1 MDFAPRDADLTQ
13 TILGC
18 RRIPYIVLIFP
29 FHTTATSR
37 TDGRTDQ
44 TKRKTGLPGV
54 NPLPCSTRVIPS
66 EQLQSPTEQHG
77 ETPRLIFFLYEWLTC
92 VCKVLYLTKG
102 KRRETSGEGYS
113 SLFASFWLTRGLGRY
128 LYPAQ
133 ALR

>member
-1 MDFAPRDADLTQ
+1 M
-13 TILGC
+13 
-18 RRIPYIVLIFP
+18 
-29 FHTTATSR
+29 
-37 TDGRTDQ
+37 
-44 TKRKTGLPGV
+44 TGLIQV
-54 NPLPCSTRVIPS
+54 SHV
-66 EQLQSPTEQHG
+66 SPQQQQHG
-77 ETPRLIFFLYEWLTC
+77 ETPGLIFFLYEWLTC